1 MKLKWVVAAAAL
13 LAVAPR
19 SSAWA
24 QANAF
29 ANGSGSASAS
39 SWVGGAQAGYNW
51 QRDWLVYGVE
61 ADISGLHLQPQID
74 TALGGAFPPPVLGEH
89 HFNHRLV
96 RHRARPRRLVVRAV
110 PPLRDRRL
118 GLRQAGSEQHR

>member
-1 MKLKWVVAAAAL
+1 MKLKWVVAAVAL
-13 LAVAPR
+13 LAVAPW

-24 QANAF
+24 QANSF

-61 ADISGLHLQPQID
+61 ADISGLHLQPQIN
-74 TALGGAFPPPVLGEH
+74 TALTGTFPPPVLG
-89 HFNHRLV
+89 NTTSTIDWYGTV
-96 RHRARPRRLVVRAV
+96 RGAAPAGRPGRSSSTG
-110 PPLRDRRL
+110 PPAWPTASRI
-118 GLRQAGSEQHR
+118 